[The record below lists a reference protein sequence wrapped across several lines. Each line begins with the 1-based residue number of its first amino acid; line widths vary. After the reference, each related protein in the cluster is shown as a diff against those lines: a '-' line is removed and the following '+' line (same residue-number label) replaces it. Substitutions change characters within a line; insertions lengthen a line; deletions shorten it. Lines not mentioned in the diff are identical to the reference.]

1 MRFSR
6 DRRGQSVVVGT
17 VVLFGFL
24 ILALG
29 IYQVQVVPTENA
41 DVEFEHSQEVEDH
54 FGDLRNGVLD
64 AAATASTRSTQIRLG
79 TRYPSRTFFVNP
91 PPVSGSLTTQETGEL
106 RVRNA
111 TIGGDATHENVG
123 LFWNTTP
130 TFETRSLQYDAGY
143 NEFRDAP
150 RLTYEH
156 SVVAAEFDDALLL
169 RSGQTVLSED
179 GSVSL
184 TALTGT
190 VSENSV
196 ERRSVDVRAVSAS
209 DTTVP
214 IVPITDRSRLNSRRQ
229 LRIPPRS
236 RPGGR
241 NDSRRAR
248 PPPPTKPTGRCGSRW
263 PTALTRRTRTA

>member
-91 PPVSGSLTTQETGEL
+91 RPSP
-106 RVRNA
+106 A
-111 TIGGDATHENVG
+111 
-123 LFWNTTP
+123 
-130 TFETRSLQYDAGY
+130 
-143 NEFRDAP
+143 
-150 RLTYEH
+150 
-156 SVVAAEFDDALLL
+156 
-169 RSGQTVLSED
+169 
-179 GSVSL
+179 
-184 TALTGT
+184 
-190 VSENSV
+190 
-196 ERRSVDVRAVSAS
+196 
-209 DTTVP
+209 
-214 IVPITDRSRLNSRRQ
+214 RSRLRRPVSSVCGTRRLGAMPLTRTSVYSGTRPRHSRRDHSSMM
-229 LRIPPRS
+229 PVTTSSAMPRVS
-236 RPGGR
+236 PTSTRWSLPSSTTRSSSDRGRPSCR
-241 NDSRRAR
+241 
-248 PPPPTKPTGRCGSRW
+248 KTG
-263 PTALTRRTRTA
+263 AFH